1 MYTGFYGGFYGC
13 SLSIVDEFLSPRGY
27 SLVGCNF
34 GYPNMPQGIR
44 DAVYVRTDYLKD
56 LGLEAIDYRAALD
69 REPCAFSHLWADNKV
84 DVRNWRNR
92 EDTDA
97 LLDSMRRTLTDI
109 SRQKY
114 GERFVPFDLYV
125 NDPTQQP
132 RAQLVIDF
140 DTKTVKAVR
149 YSTH

>member
-1 MYTGFYGGFYGC
+1 
-13 SLSIVDEFLSPRGY
+13 
-27 SLVGCNF
+27 
-34 GYPNMPQGIR
+34 MPQGIR

-97 LLDSMRRTLTDI
+97 LLARLIHHGGGFGLAD
-109 SRQKY
+109 
-114 GERFVPFDLYV
+114 V
-125 NDPTQQP
+125 
-132 RAQLVIDF
+132 A
-140 DTKTVKAVR
+140 
-149 YSTH
+149 